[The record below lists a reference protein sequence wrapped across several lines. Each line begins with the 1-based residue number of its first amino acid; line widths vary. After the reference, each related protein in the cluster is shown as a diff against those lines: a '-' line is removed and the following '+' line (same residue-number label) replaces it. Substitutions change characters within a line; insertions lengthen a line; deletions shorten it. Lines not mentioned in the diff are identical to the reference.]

1 MSFPAR
7 YFKGAAATGNLD
19 TIAAGVSVG
28 GTAYPT
34 NEIAVDT
41 LSCLYTVDAETDTLP
56 IACHWQVSHD
66 NSTWYDI
73 KPSNG
78 AAYVVQATGTAGA
91 DAAVTVALE
100 APTGVL
106 GWEYVRPAVKVGVTT
121 GAAVDTYS
129 MQVSFRKF
137 NGFA

>member
-28 GTAYPT
+28 GTSYPT
-34 NEIAVDT
+34 NEIALNT
-41 LSCLYTVDAETDTLP
+41 LSCEFTVDAETNTITL
-56 IACHWQVSHD
+56 ACHWQVSHD
-66 NSTWYDI
+66 NSTWIDI

-78 AAYVVQATGTAGA
+78 AAYVAQATGTVGA
-91 DAAVTVALE
+91 DAAVTVVLE
-100 APTGVL
+100 APKGVL

-121 GAAVDTYS
+121 GTVNDTYS
-129 MQVSFRKF
+129 MQVCFRKF
-137 NGFA
+137 NGFS

>member
-28 GTAYPT
+28 GTSYPT

-41 LSCLYTVDAETDTLP
+41 LSCQFVVDAETDTLT

-66 NSTWYDI
+66 NSSWYDV

-78 AAYVVQATGTAGA
+78 AAYVAQATGTMGA
-91 DAAVTVALE
+91 DAAVTVVLE

-121 GAAVDTYS
+121 GTTNDTYS
-129 MQVSFRKF
+129 MQVCYRKF
-137 NGFA
+137 NGFG

>member
-19 TIAAGVSVG
+19 TIVAGASVG

-41 LSCLYTVDAETDTLP
+41 LSCEFTLDAETNTITL
-56 IACHWQVSHD
+56 AAHWQVSHD
-66 NSTWYDI
+66 NSTWVDV

-78 AAYVVQATGTAGA
+78 AAYVAQATGTMGA
-91 DAAVTVALE
+91 DAPVTVVLE

-121 GAAVDTYS
+121 GTTNDTYS
-129 MQVSFRKF
+129 MQVCFRKF
-137 NGFA
+137 NGFG

>member
-28 GTAYPT
+28 GTSYPT

-41 LSCLYTVDAETDTLP
+41 LSCQFVVDAETDTLT

-66 NSTWYDI
+66 NSSWYDV

-78 AAYVVQATGTAGA
+78 AAYVAQATGTMGA
-91 DAAVTVALE
+91 DAAVNVVLE

-121 GAAVDTYS
+121 GTVNDTYS
-129 MQVSFRKF
+129 MQVCFRKF
-137 NGFA
+137 NGFG

>member
-19 TIAAGVSVG
+19 TIVAGASVG
-28 GTAYPT
+28 GTSYPT
-34 NEIAVDT
+34 NEIAIDT
-41 LSCLYTVDAETDTLP
+41 LSCQFVVDAETDTLT

-66 NSTWYDI
+66 NSVWYDI

-78 AAYVVQATGTAGA
+78 AGYVAQATGTMGA
-91 DAAVTVALE
+91 DAAVSVVLE

-106 GWEYVRPAVKVGVTT
+106 GWEYVRPAVKVGVVTGTT
-121 GAAVDTYS
+121 NDTYS
-129 MQVSFRKF
+129 MQVCYRKF
-137 NGFA
+137 NGFG